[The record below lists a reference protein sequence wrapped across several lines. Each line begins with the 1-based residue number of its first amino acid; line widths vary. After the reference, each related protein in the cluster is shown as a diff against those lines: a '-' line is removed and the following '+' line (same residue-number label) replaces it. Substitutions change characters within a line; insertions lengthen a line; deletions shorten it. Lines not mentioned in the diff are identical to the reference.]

1 MNIAQGLENLKL
13 EQDAIVLYD
22 QLATIEKDPRRAAA
36 FRHIAANER
45 RHADVWATKLR
56 DEGATV
62 PPPSRPRARVRLIIL
77 TARLFGTRAVSDL
90 VKALEGDEEAI
101 YDTQGDSPDIEAI
114 AADEREH
121 AEIWRRLDGE
131 GNGTGRA
138 GEGGV
143 PRPRSR
149 DGGDHPAVAPGRP
162 RPPSAITGAERWHR
176 SARSGTLRAVIFG
189 VSDGLVSNLSLVMG
203 VEAASKDAQFVVLAG
218 IAGLLAGA
226 FSMAA
231 GEYISMQSQRELF
244 ERQIELEKAE
254 LEAMPE
260 EEERELAALYMAKG
274 FPRAEAERIAARMF
288 EDPDTALDTLVR
300 EELGLDPDE
309 LGSPLGAA
317 GGSFLAFAVGA
328 LIPLVPYLLLSGTAA
343 FVVSLGLSLVALFLV
358 GAGVSLLT
366 GRGVAVLRPP
376 PARDRRGRGGRDV
389 RRRHHHRRRRRRL
402 SDVTTEAGAADRL
415 RAEGLDPGPWSNGP
429 GDRYAAHR
437 HDYDKVLVVRAG
449 LDPVR
454 PAGRRRGGRPRRRA
468 IGWTCPPGPRT
479 TRSSA
484 PTASPASR
492 RTWPPVASPGS
503 AIDPPGSW

>member
-1 MNIAQGLENLKL
+1 VNIAQGLENLKL
-13 EQDAIVLYD
+13 EQDAVVLYD
-22 QLATIEKDPRRAAA
+22 QLASIEKDPRRAAA
-36 FRHIAANER
+36 FRHIASNER
-45 RHADVWATKLR
+45 RHADIWATKLR
-56 DEGATV
+56 DEGAAV
-62 PPPSRPRARVRLIIL
+62 PPPGRPRARVRLIIVA
-77 TARLFGTRAVSDL
+77 ARLFGTRAVSDL

-101 YDTQGDSPDIEAI
+101 YDTQGESPDIEAI

-121 AEIWRRLDGE
+121 AEIWRRLDGK

-138 GEGGV
+138 HEGRRAAAAEAV
-143 PRPRSR
+143 STEE
-149 DGGDHPAVAPGRP
+149 HPAVAPGRP
-162 RPPSAITGAERWHR
+162 RPPSAITGAERWHS

-203 VEAASKDAQFVVLAG
+203 VEAASKEASFVVLAG
-218 IAGLLAGA
+218 VAGLLAGA

-317 GGSFLAFAVGA
+317 GGSFLAFAIGA

-343 FVVSLGLSLVALFLV
+343 FALSLGLSLIALFLV

-366 GRGVAVLRPP
+366 GRGVLFSGLRQL
-376 PARDRRGRGGRDV
+376 AIG
-389 RRRHHHRRRRRRL
+389 
-402 SDVTTEAGAADRL
+402 AGAA
-415 RAEGLDPGPWSNGP
+415 AVT
-429 GDRYAAHR
+429 YA
-437 HDYDKVLVVRAG
+437 VGTLIGVGVAG
-449 LDPVR
+449 
-454 PAGRRRGGRPRRRA
+454 
-468 IGWTCPPGPRT
+468 
-479 TRSSA
+479 
-484 PTASPASR
+484 
-492 RTWPPVASPGS
+492 
-503 AIDPPGSW
+503 